1 MRHVIHLP
9 VAVADLTEA
18 LGLAYT
24 VTRSLGSVP
33 GVDAAVP
40 RSPPRTTRARSTGCR
55 RGRCHGLRR
64 GRPEPAAPGVDAA
77 GATVSAEDDQ
87 SVQHW
92 VYCDRP
98 LSGRQRCLLRVDH
111 LDPCAADPRPT

>member
-33 GVDAAVP
+33 GVDAA
-40 RSPPRTTRARSTGCR
+40 
-55 RGRCHGLRR
+55 
-64 GRPEPAAPGVDAA
+64 

-87 SVQHW
+87 SVQH
-92 VYCDRP
+92 
-98 LSGRQRCLLRVDH
+98 RV
-111 LDPCAADPRPT
+111 